1 MAIADRVAV
10 MRAGR
15 IEQVGSPAE
24 IYARPSSLFVAR
36 FVGESIVL
44 PGQVAALGGEGGDA
58 VDVPGVGRL
67 VGYATAPLAAGA
79 QVQVLL
85 RPQHLQL
92 RPLEAAPATLPGW
105 NRLTA
110 EIEQVL
116 FLGHRTECYL
126 RLGEHRFIVW
136 QNTPLA
142 PSLRP
147 GAPALIEWQAQD
159 TLLLRAE
166 R

>member
-1 MAIADRVAV
+1 V
-10 MRAGR
+10 
-15 IEQVGSPAE
+15 
-24 IYARPSSLFVAR
+24 
-36 FVGESIVL
+36 
-44 PGQVAALGGEGGDA
+44 ALGGDSGD
-58 VDVPGVGRL
+58 VVEVPGAGRL
-67 VGYATAPLAAGA
+67 TGHGIAPLTTGE

-92 RPLEAAPATLPGW
+92 RAVEGAPVVLPGW
-105 NRLTA
+105 NRLSA

-136 QNTPLA
+136 QNAPLA

-147 GAPALIEWQAQD
+147 GVPALIEWQARD